1 MPTGFIGRGLVLRL
15 QRRGHAVV
23 AWVRSPHRA
32 RAQLGEDVP
41 LPSLETADQEL
52 ADVLSQFE
60 TVINLAGE
68 PLFGKRRTPGRTRA
82 IVESGVALTS
92 RLVGGMRRAER
103 PPKILISDSA
113 GDYDGHQAAERLKEQ
128 DAPPTGFL
136 AQLCCDWEHAAMAT
150 ATAGARGD
158 WVRQPVAHGRELLP
172 EEAATLHFDGG
183 AQRPER
189 SH

>member
-1 MPTGFIGRGLVLRL
+1 MLRL

-23 AWVRSPHRA
+23 TWARSPHRA
-32 RAQLGEDVP
+32 RAQLGEDVT
-41 LPSLETADQEL
+41 LLSIEAGDQEL

-60 TVINLAGE
+60 AVINLAGE
-68 PLFGKRRTPGRTRA
+68 PLFGKHRTPSRKRA
-82 IVESGVALTS
+82 IVESRVALTY
-92 RLVGGMRRAER
+92 RLGGAMRRAER
-103 PPKILISDSA
+103 PPKILISGSA
-113 GDYDGHQAAERLKEQ
+113 VGYDGDRAAERLNEQ
-128 DAPPTGFL
+128 DAPHTGL
-136 AQLCCDWEHAAMAT
+136 LEQLCCDWEHAAMAT

-158 WVRQPVAHGRELLP
+158 WVRQPVAHCRELLP